1 MTANDSKSYLSYPN
15 RLGDQY
21 NNSYHR
27 SIGKKPPDADYSA
40 LKLLNLKLVTEP
52 GLLST
57 NIFLTKVLM
66 KIGQEKYLQLIV
78 CWKLTL
84 AYIN

>member
-27 SIGKKPPDADYSA
+27 SICKKPPDADYSA
-40 LKLLNLKLVTEP
+40 LKLLNLKLVTES

-78 CWKLTL
+78 C
-84 AYIN
+84 